1 MSESPVQNILGY
13 KGNDINSIN
22 AGFWGY
28 QEVVLDVKAYII
40 KRIVQ
45 TYTKDNIRRIHRIN
59 TRRVIR
65 GIKNNFV
72 IASMMVMNLIQ

>member
-1 MSESPVQNILGY
+1 MVM
-13 KGNDINSIN
+13 
-22 AGFWGY
+22 
-28 QEVVLDVKAYII
+28 VLDVKADII

-72 IASMMVMNLIQ
+72 IASMKVMILIQ

>member
-1 MSESPVQNILGY
+1 MVM
-13 KGNDINSIN
+13 
-22 AGFWGY
+22 
-28 QEVVLDVKAYII
+28 VLDVKADII

-45 TYTKDNIRRIHRIN
+45 TYTKDNIRRINRIN